1 LRLTIL
7 GSGTSHGIPMIAC
20 DCAVCTSTDVRDKR
34 TRTSA
39 LISFRETASENSN
52 ARIDQRRAKTE
63 DPESPPLR
71 HVLID
76 TAPELRLQCLA
87 NDVRHVD
94 AILFTHTHADH
105 VVGLDD
111 VRRFT
116 GFRGPALPIYG
127 SPETLRRLQQMFDYA
142 FTDDPDYPSA
152 KPNLAGVPVTGPFEL
167 FGRTIMPIPYAHG
180 PTQVLGYRIGTVAY
194 CPDCS
199 LIPEESLDLLAG
211 LDVLVLDALRR
222 RPHPT
227 HFNLEQAVAAA
238 QQIGARRTYF
248 THIAHELGHAAT
260 NAELPAGMELAY
272 DGLVC
277 EIVE

>member
-1 LRLTIL
+1 MRLTIL

-20 DCAVCTSTDVRDKR
+20 DCAVCASADPRDKR
-34 TRTSA
+34 SRTSA
-39 LISFRETASENSN
+39 VFSYPDAAQPATM
-52 ARIDQRRAKTE
+52 
-63 DPESPPLR
+63 R

-76 TAPELRLQCLA
+76 TSPELRLQCLA
-87 NDVRHVD
+87 CNVRHVD
-94 AILFTHTHADH
+94 AILFTHAHADH
-105 VVGLDD
+105 VAGLDD

-116 GFRGPALPIYG
+116 GFRGPALPVYG
-127 SPETLRRLQQMFDYA
+127 SAATLGRVRQMFDYA
-142 FTDDPDYPSA
+142 FMDDPEYPSA
-152 KPNLAGVPVTGPFEL
+152 KPNLRPVEVTGPFEL
-167 FGRTIMPIPYAHG
+167 FGRTVVPIPYAHG
-180 PTQVLGYRIGTVAY
+180 ATQVLGYRIGAAAY

-199 LIPEESLDLLAG
+199 GIPEQSLALLTG

-238 QQIGARRTYF
+238 RRIAARRTYF

-277 EIVE
+277 EIAE